1 MVIWITGKADSGK
14 TTMAKRLSQTVER
27 PVILDGDEMRK
38 IFPTGYEVADREAN
52 IMRLAK
58 FAALLERQG
67 FTPLVACVSPTKELR
82 QKARRLFESSCLIY
96 MPGGTLWK
104 GTEYEEPDSDEL

>member
-1 MVIWITGKADSGK
+1 MVIWITGKASSGK
-14 TTMAKRLSQTVER
+14 TTMAKRLAKTLTH

-38 IFPTGYEVADREAN
+38 IFPTGFEPADREAN
-52 IMRLAK
+52 VMHLAK

-82 QKARRLFESSCLIY
+82 QKARQLFESSCLIY
-96 MPGGTLWK
+96 MPGGTLWE
-104 GTEYEEPDSDEL
+104 GSQYEEPTENEL

>member
-1 MVIWITGKADSGK
+1 MVIWITGKANSGK
-14 TTMAKRLSQTVER
+14 TTMAMRLSKAIER

-38 IFPTGYEVADREAN
+38 IFPVGFEPQDRKDN

-67 FTPLVACVSPTKELR
+67 FTPLVACVSPTKEMR
-82 QKARRLFESSCLIY
+82 QKARRLFNSSCLIY

-104 GTEYEEPDSDEL
+104 DTEYEEPDEEEL

>member
-1 MVIWITGKADSGK
+1 MVIWITGKANSGK
-14 TTMAKRLSQTVER
+14 TTMAKRLAKTVER

-38 IFPTGYEVADREAN
+38 IFPAGFKAQDREDN
-52 IMRLAK
+52 VMHLAK

-67 FTPLVACVSPTKELR
+67 LTPLVACVSPTKELR
-82 QKARRLFESSCLIY
+82 QKARQLFESSCLIY
-96 MPGGTLWK
+96 MPGGTLWP